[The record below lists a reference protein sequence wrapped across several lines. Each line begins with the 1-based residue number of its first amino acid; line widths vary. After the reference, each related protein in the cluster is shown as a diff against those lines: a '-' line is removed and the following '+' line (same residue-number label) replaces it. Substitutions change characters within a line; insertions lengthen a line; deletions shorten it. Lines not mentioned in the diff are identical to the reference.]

1 MSLYS
6 AASGIQLLSNQFPTH
21 KVEKDLVTIFGRI
34 LLRHDWWLN
43 EFVRSLTTKNVWE
56 VNFRI
61 YLFWPKICWDLGPG
75 VKCNCYHIS
84 WYRSTVDA
92 KNFLYML
99 SRQEECHC
107 ISCTLFVSGISS
119 RHYWPYLMAWG
130 SMVLNFQKRLFKYS
144 SLSPLSGAPLLSAY
158 GICDIM
164 YVVYPF

>member
-84 WYRSTVDA
+84 WYESTVDA

-107 ISCTLFVSGISS
+107 ISCTLFVSGISIFDTID
-119 RHYWPYLMAWG
+119 HILWPGVPWFWIFKNVYLNTPPYPPSVGPPCLVLMA
-130 SMVLNFQKRLFKYS
+130 
-144 SLSPLSGAPLLSAY
+144 
-158 GICDIM
+158 
-164 YVVYPF
+164 YVILCM